1 MNLNEEMGKGH
12 AAASKAMSYKVLATI
27 CGAVMAVSIQP
38 AQGQFQEPGQQQ
50 QERPRERQWQP
61 QQRGQWQPPEPQQD
75 DSLDLGAEGDQD
87 YSFQPGGDTGA
98 SEVGYNNPPR
108 AVGRRASLNEI
119 DEIMNQMLQQYHV
132 PGGACAVAHGGKL
145 VYAKGFGLANMRTGE
160 PVTPATLFNLASCTK
175 AMSAFGALRLQE
187 QGKLNLD
194 TPFWEVIGR
203 PMTADGGPP
212 RPRIREIT
220 VRQLLHHSG
229 GWNDASG
236 FDIAGKQINRM
247 APNGLPYSEAVRVLL
262 QTPLD
267 YPPGTQAKYANGQ
280 WNLIKYVIECASQE
294 PYGRYMKKQLRS
306 IGIEDMVEESP
317 NVVQG
322 QSNRYGGNPPR
333 MIKGG
338 QRTVPLMPDFG
349 NWMASSV
356 DLTKFL
362 TAIDGSRMQGIS
374 QDSFNQLV
382 APLPPPM
389 QSDQDGK
396 HFGLGMDT
404 VRQMPDGI
412 SFMKDGGKPGV
423 HCQIVHMSN
432 GVDFCVQFNGGASDN
447 GGDGNPAPVAVTKI
461 RALLNEVKDWPNVD
475 LFANY

>member
-1 MNLNEEMGKGH
+1 
-12 AAASKAMSYKVLATI
+12 
-27 CGAVMAVSIQP
+27 
-38 AQGQFQEPGQQQ
+38 
-50 QERPRERQWQP
+50 
-61 QQRGQWQPPEPQQD
+61 
-75 DSLDLGAEGDQD
+75 
-87 YSFQPGGDTGA
+87 
-98 SEVGYNNPPR
+98 
-108 AVGRRASLNEI
+108 
-119 DEIMNQMLQQYHV
+119 
-132 PGGACAVAHGGKL
+132 
-145 VYAKGFGLANMRTGE
+145 
-160 PVTPATLFNLASCTK
+160 
-175 AMSAFGALRLQE
+175 MSAFGALRLQE

-236 FDIAGKQINRM
+236 FDIAGKQLNRM
-247 APNGLPYSEAVRVLL
+247 APNGLPYNEAVRVLL

-338 QRTVPLMPDFG
+338 QRTVPLMPSFG

-356 DLTKFL
+356 DLVKFL

-447 GGDGNPAPVAVTKI
+447 GGDGNPAPVAVNKI
-461 RALLNEVKDWPNVD
+461 RALLNEVKDWPNID

>member
-1 MNLNEEMGKGH
+1 MNLNAGMGK
-12 AAASKAMSYKVLATI
+12 AREIDLKAMSHMVLATI
-27 CGAVMAVSIQP
+27 LGSLISIQP
-38 AQGQFQEPGQQQ
+38 VQAQFQEPGQQQ
-50 QERPRERQWQP
+50 QELPRERQWQP
-61 QQRGQWQPPEPQQD
+61 QQRGQWQQTEPHQD

-87 YSFQPGGDTGA
+87 YSFQPGGDTGV
-98 SEVGYNNPPR
+98 SEGGYNNPPR
-108 AVGRRASLNEI
+108 AAGRRASLNEI
-119 DEIMNQMLQQYHV
+119 DEIMNQILQQFHV

-145 VYAKGFGLANMRTGE
+145 VYAKGFGLANLRSGE
-160 PVTPATLFNLASCTK
+160 PVTPTTLFNLASCTK

-194 TPFWEVIGR
+194 TPFWDVIGR

-236 FDIAGKQINRM
+236 FDIAGRQINRM
-247 APNGLPYSEAVRVLL
+247 APNGLPYNEAVRVLL

-338 QRTVPLMPDFG
+338 QRTVPLMPSFG

-356 DLTKFL
+356 DLIKFL

-432 GVDFCVQFNGGASDN
+432 GVDFCVQFNGGAADD
-447 GGDGNPAPVAVTKI
+447 GGDGNPAPVAVNKI
-461 RALLNEVKDWPNVD
+461 RALLNEVKDWPNGD
-475 LFANY
+475 LFANFQ

>member
-1 MNLNEEMGKGH
+1 MSLNAKLGKGLSG
-12 AAASKAMSYKVLATI
+12 ASKTLSLLVLAATCQSLMLI
-27 CGAVMAVSIQP
+27 SSPP
-38 AQGQFQEPGQQQ
+38 AQGQFQEPGQLPGQF
-50 QERPRERQWQP
+50 QEPNR
-61 QQRGQWQPPEPQQD
+61 
-75 DSLDLGAEGDQD
+75 
-87 YSFQPGGDTGA
+87 FQPG
-98 SEVGYNNPPR
+98 
-108 AVGRRASLNEI
+108 RRSSLGEI
-119 DEIMNQMLQQYHV
+119 DEIMNQILQQFHV
-132 PGGACAVAHGGKL
+132 PGGACAVAHDGKL
-145 VYAKGFGLANMRTGE
+145 VYARGFGVANLRTGE
-160 PVTPATLFNLASCTK
+160 PATPTTLFNLASCTK
-175 AMSAFGALRLQE
+175 AISAFGALRLQE

-194 TPFWEVIGR
+194 TPFWDVIGR
-203 PMTADGGPP
+203 PMTADGRPP
-212 RPRIREIT
+212 RPRIQEIT

-229 GWNDASG
+229 GWNDDSG
-236 FDIAGKQINRM
+236 FDTAGKQINRM

-338 QRTVPLMPDFG
+338 QRTVPLMPSFG
-349 NWMASSV
+349 NWMASSI
-356 DLTKFL
+356 DLVKFL
-362 TAIDGSRMQGIS
+362 TALDGSRMQGIS

-396 HFGLGMDT
+396 HFGLGLDT
-404 VRQMPDGI
+404 VRQMPGGI
-412 SFMKDGGKPGV
+412 SFMKDGAKPGV

-447 GGDGNPAPVAVTKI
+447 GDDANPAPVAVNKI
-461 RALLNEVKDWPNVD
+461 RALLNDVKDWPAGD
-475 LFANY
+475 LFANCQ